1 MFDRSKEINDV
12 ARSAQT
18 IDQAWQTM
26 LERMRSPENE
36 QGVRLWLASPK
47 VRPVGVE
54 DGIFTIECP
63 TALFQHTIRD
73 RYAAALTVVA
83 SEVLGQAV
91 IEVRCRVSGVALRE
105 HEARVQGGRAADREA
120 SAKAAD
126 RTTDKSELRGGRWGH
141 GFKQ

>member
-1 MFDRSKEINDV
+1 MFNRSKEINDV

-73 RYAAALTVVA
+73 RFAAA
-83 SEVLGQAV
+83 
-91 IEVRCRVSGVALRE
+91 
-105 HEARVQGGRAADREA
+105 
-120 SAKAAD
+120 
-126 RTTDKSELRGGRWGH
+126 
-141 GFKQ
+141 